1 MTQSLEDLTKEIN
14 VRLVKSDNYDGKADD
29 LVRDLRQKAEDHRIA
44 AGKLMIEARK
54 LVEAGEAGDVT
65 WTKWCS
71 QNINRC
77 RQDIHKIMKI
87 AGHVEPEKALKDE
100 RAAAREGMAKHRDKL
115 ENVANGEDVSDIP
128 QDENV
133 ELTSDDE
140 SADDSAPEAQ
150 RPADPPVASTP
161 PSPEPIVTGVKVDD
175 ELLKWTAAFRS
186 WPWPRREMALSLI
199 EVDEDSVAA
208 LKEDHDLLELKDTLL
223 DAQREKIGQLEQE
236 NRSLRERLASQLDP
250 KTEPD
255 QHREPEEAE
264 PEQAKPVIS
273 DVVDEP
279 KPAAPEVTVPKP
291 GMSEPEL
298 SAIDRAV
305 LQIFQD
311 RAASNSS
318 PWIGIVGREDLN
330 IDEDAVDRLAAAG
343 LLVQSPAN
351 PHSYAVTP

>member
-140 SADDSAPEAQ
+140 SADDSAPAAQ
-150 RPADPPVASTP
+150 RPADPPTQPVAPTASTQPTPDTP
-161 PSPEPIVTGVKVDD
+161 PTIAEPDTDVPPEFPDPPEFAQDAEAIRKKGASSYLVHAVRSGFVTYSRAEKLISKPPESQERAIRDAENKWRKPRLEQKQIHQRACIEAAVRLLGDQDFRRFV
-175 ELLKWTAAFRS
+175 ELLRRADFFVWPYNNTAELLRNSIQTEAQKRG
-186 WPWPRREMALSLI
+186 I
-199 EVDEDSVAA
+199 VDEDEDEESAEQAA
-208 LKEDHDLLELKDTLL
+208 PELV
-223 DAQREKIGQLEQE
+223 EPEQ
-236 NRSLRERLASQLDP
+236 
-250 KTEPD
+250 
-255 QHREPEEAE
+255 REPE
-264 PEQAKPVIS
+264 
-273 DVVDEP
+273 
-279 KPAAPEVTVPKP
+279 
-291 GMSEPEL
+291 L
-298 SAIDRAV
+298 
-305 LQIFQD
+305 
-311 RAASNSS
+311 
-318 PWIGIVGREDLN
+318 VGQTL
-330 IDEDAVDRLAAAG
+330 
-343 LLVQSPAN
+343 
-351 PHSYAVTP
+351 H